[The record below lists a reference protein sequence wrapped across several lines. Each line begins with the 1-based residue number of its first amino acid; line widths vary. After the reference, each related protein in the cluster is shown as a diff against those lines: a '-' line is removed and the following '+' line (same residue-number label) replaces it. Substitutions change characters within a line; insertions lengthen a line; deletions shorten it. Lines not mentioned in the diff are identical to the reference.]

1 MVLTLD
7 TAVFRERLQHLIGQ
21 QRFSEGFVAP
31 DYSELNLK
39 NVLPQIAAL
48 FGVGTPYCSTLPEDC
63 LAEHEGVKKVML
75 VIFDGLG
82 YNRLLHH
89 IGSHSSTFE
98 ELAEKGVLKPIT
110 TVFPSTTSTAL
121 TSLFSGLSPAQHQ
134 IIGYHMFS
142 KKYGLVYNTLDMKP
156 VYGYSSRVELVKDY
170 IHQIR
175 LLAPLLE
182 ERGIDVSVITRSH
195 IVGSGLSQV
204 THRDHTLTP
213 YLLASDMWIHSA
225 RTLQNPDPMV
235 SIVYYSGVDT
245 LAHKYGAYSEEVT
258 FELST
263 LEHNIRDFIDGL
275 SQAVKEETLLVFT
288 ADHGVAD
295 VEKSVY
301 LKDCPDLMQH
311 LQLPPV
317 GDGRASY
324 IFCKPNQEHE
334 FRQAFKRQFEG
345 FKLFLTGELIDK
357 GVFGEPLNREEFM
370 EKLGTFTVLSNGGD
384 LLDYPYFEEDRQSPQ
399 RGAHGGMTT
408 EEMIIPL
415 LSIRL
420 SEL

>member
-1 MVLTLD
+1 
-7 TAVFRERLQHLIGQ
+7 
-21 QRFSEGFVAP
+21 
-31 DYSELNLK
+31 
-39 NVLPQIAAL
+39 
-48 FGVGTPYCSTLPEDC
+48 
-63 LAEHEGVKKVML
+63 
-75 VIFDGLG
+75 
-82 YNRLLHH
+82 
-89 IGSHSSTFE
+89 
-98 ELAEKGVLKPIT
+98 
-110 TVFPSTTSTAL
+110 
-121 TSLFSGLSPAQHQ
+121 
-134 IIGYHMFS
+134 MFS

-156 VYGYSSRVELVKDY
+156 VYGYSSRVELAKDY
-170 IHQIR
+170 VHQIR
-175 LLAPLLE
+175 LLVPLLE

-204 THRDHTLTP
+204 THRDHALTP

-258 FELST
+258 FELT
-263 LEHNIRDFIDGL
+263 ALEHNIRDFIDGL

-301 LKDCPDLMQH
+301 LSDCPDLMQH

-324 IFCKPNQEHE
+324 LFCKLNQEHE
-334 FRQAFKRQFEG
+334 FRQAFEHQFEG

-357 GVFGEPLNREEFM
+357 GVFGEPLNREELM
-370 EKLGTFTVLSNGGD
+370 EKLGTFTVLSSGGD
-384 LLDYPYFEEDRQSPQ
+384 LMGYPFFEEDRQSPQ